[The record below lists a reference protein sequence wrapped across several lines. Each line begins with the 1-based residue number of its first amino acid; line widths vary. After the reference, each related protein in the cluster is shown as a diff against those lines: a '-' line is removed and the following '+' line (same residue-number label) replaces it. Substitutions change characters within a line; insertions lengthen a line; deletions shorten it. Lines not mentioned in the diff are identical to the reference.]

1 MHFLEIQS
9 LAAKICP
16 PMPILS
22 PFELEFSP
30 LVANVQD
37 ATLWCA
43 PARVLLRD
51 IFLGSPSLPR
61 WRLPSQQSLSK
72 PRFRPEY
79 KTQLLHEITVEA
91 KTLRLQK
98 SVGNRQLHVRP
109 FVHCCNPLWRKLYRL
124 AFLSGIFSHRAS
136 TPQSTRLKLMKYS
149 QLDVILCN
157 RNWVGCG
164 IVISTS
170 TWVLYC
176 VIGSEYMNPK
186 HVTSCPWNLSSNL
199 RLDIADLFF
208 FYIFGKD
215 FTLEILLF
223 SWL

>member
-1 MHFLEIQS
+1 MWTTGALIHTRSNSNSKSIFKKNFHKNVPFLGIQS

-16 PMPILS
+16 PMSILS

-51 IFLGSPSLPR
+51 NFLGSPSLPR

-91 KTLRLQK
+91 KTLRL

-109 FVHCCNPLWRKLYRL
+109 FVHCCSLFGENCTDLPSS
-124 AFLSGIFSHRAS
+124 AVFLVTEPQLLKVQGWSWWSTAS
-136 TPQSTRLKLMKYS
+136 WMS
-149 QLDVILCN
+149 
-157 RNWVGCG
+157 
-164 IVISTS
+164 
-170 TWVLYC
+170 YC
-176 VIGSEYMNPK
+176 VIGTELG
-186 HVTSCPWNLSSNL
+186 VVLW
-199 RLDIADLFF
+199 
-208 FYIFGKD
+208 
-215 FTLEILLF
+215 
-223 SWL
+223 